1 MFTVEKI
8 RNDFPILTQQINN
21 QPLVYLDSAAT
32 SQKPQSVITATEVF
46 YTEQNANV
54 HRGRHTLSEQATTAY
69 EQTRDKVAHYF
80 NVQSREI
87 VWTKG
92 ATEALNLIANGLTE
106 QLDKNSS
113 IVITPLE
120 HHANIVPWQQLALKT
135 GAKLHILPLEPD
147 ATLNVAACV
156 EFLDQVKPSV
166 LTLTHASNAL
176 GNITNLSPLLSAVK
190 DFNTITIVDGAQGAM
205 HLQPDLKTLD
215 CDFYVFSAH
224 KMLGPTGV
232 GGLYGKYE
240 RLNALQPYQTGG
252 EMIETVSLLQ
262 STFRDAPAKFEAG
275 TPNIAGVIGF
285 SAALDYLTALDKK
298 AVYDYEQ
305 MLFNY
310 VVDKLNDIDGI
321 TIYSNLEHNIGTI
334 CFNYRDEHPFDIA
347 TLLDGF
353 GVAVRSGHHCTQ
365 PLMAHLGINGSV
377 RASFCFYNTH
387 QDIDIFINA
396 LHECIALLD

>member
-8 RNDFPILTQQINN
+8 RADFPILTQQINN

-32 SQKPQSVITATEVF
+32 SQKPQSVIAATEMF

-135 GAKLHILPLEPD
+135 GAKLHILPLEAD
-147 ATLNVAACV
+147 ATFNMPTCI
-156 EFLDQVKPSV
+156 EFLKQVKPSV
-166 LTLTHASNAL
+166 LALTHASNAL
-176 GNITNLSPLLSAVK
+176 GNITNLSPLLSAVEE
-190 DFNTITIVDGAQGAM
+190 FNTITVVDGAQGAM
-205 HLQPDLKTLD
+205 HLQPDLSTLD

-285 SAALDYLTALDKK
+285 SAALDYLAALDKK
-298 AVYDYEQ
+298 AVYDYEKV
-305 MLFNY
+305 LFNY
-310 VVDKLNDIDGI
+310 VVNKLNEIDGI
-321 TIYSNLEHNIGTI
+321 TIYSNLDHNIGTI
-334 CFNYRDEHPFDIA
+334 CFNYKDEHPFDIA

>member
-8 RNDFPILTQQINN
+8 RADFPILTQQINN

-32 SQKPQSVITATEVF
+32 SQKPQSVIAATEMF

-135 GAKLHILPLEPD
+135 GAKLHILPLEAD
-147 ATLNVAACV
+147 ATFNIPTCIK
-156 EFLDQVKPSV
+156 FLKQVKPSV
-166 LTLTHASNAL
+166 LALTHASNAL
-176 GNITNLSPLLSAVK
+176 GNITNLSPLLSAVEE
-190 DFNTITIVDGAQGAM
+190 FNTITVVDGAQGAM
-205 HLQPDLKTLD
+205 HLQPDLSTLD

-285 SAALDYLTALDKK
+285 SAALDYLAALDKK

-305 MLFNY
+305 VLFNY
-310 VVDKLNDIDGI
+310 AVNKLNEIDGI
-321 TIYSNLEHNIGTI
+321 TIYSNLDHNIGTI
-334 CFNYRDEHPFDIA
+334 CFNYKDEHPFDIA

>member
-1 MFTVEKI
+1 MFAVEKI
-8 RNDFPILTQQINN
+8 RADFPILTQQINN
-21 QPLVYLDSAAT
+21 KPLVYLDSAAT
-32 SQKPQSVITATEVF
+32 SQKPQSVIAATELF
-46 YTEQNANV
+46 YTQQNANV
-54 HRGRHTLSEQATTAY
+54 HRGRHSLSEQATTAY
-69 EQTRDKVAHYF
+69 EKARDKVAQYF

-92 ATEALNLIANGLTE
+92 ATEALNLIACGLTE

-135 GAKLHILPLEPD
+135 GAKLHILPLEAD
-147 ATLNVAACV
+147 ATFNMSACI
-156 EFLDQVKPSV
+156 EFLKQVKPTV
-166 LTLTHASNAL
+166 LALTHASNAL
-176 GNITNLSPLLSAVK
+176 GNITNLSPLLSTVK
-190 DFNTITIVDGAQGAM
+190 GFNTITVVDGAQGAM
-205 HLQPDLKTLD
+205 HLQPDLNILD

-252 EMIETVSLLQ
+252 EMIETVSLFN

-285 SAALDYLTALDKK
+285 SAALDYLFSLDKN
-298 AVYDYEQ
+298 AAYDYEQ
-305 MLFNY
+305 GLFNY
-310 VVDKLNDIDGI
+310 AVNKLNEIDGI

-334 CFNYRDEHPFDIA
+334 CFNYKDEHPFDIA

-365 PLMAHLGINGSV
+365 PLMTHLGINGSV